1 MLNQSN
7 RETNRGLEAILVR
20 LRTINVFSAYTG
32 ETDTTKAR
40 TKLLRADSD
49 FLDYEYAC
57 VVKYCNNDFCK
68 QLNIACDENASEMF
82 ISEKGLDGYP
92 TISIPFD
99 FLSYQKIS
107 PKDKKLFWVSEI
119 KKVFHFLFPMM
130 NCDTKKIEGY
140 IEMLFEK
147 YQGS

>member
-1 MLNQSN
+1 M
-7 RETNRGLEAILVR
+7 R
-20 LRTINVFSAYTG
+20 LRTINVFSAYIG
-32 ETDTTKAR
+32 KTDTTKAR

-49 FLDYEYAC
+49 FLDYEYAR
-57 VVKYCNNDFCK
+57 VVKYCDNDFCK

-107 PKDKKLFWVSEI
+107 PKDKKLFWVGKI
-119 KKVFHFLFPMM
+119 KEVFDFLYPMM
-130 NCDTKKIEGY
+130 NCDTRKIEGY